1 MFWIFDPQRKQRKA
15 EADHVYNEL
24 AREALSPEFFS
35 TYGVPDTLDGRFEIT
50 SLYIILAMRG
60 MERRAAQA
68 LFDRFFV
75 GVDRSLREMGI
86 GDLSVPRHMRRM
98 MTAFNGRR
106 AAYGAALD
114 SGNEVAL
121 KDALRRNLY
130 GTLESPDP
138 AHIEKMA
145 AHILARAK
153 TPQERKAA

>member
-1 MFWIFDPQRKQRKA
+1 MFWIFDPQRKTRKA
-15 EADHVYNEL
+15 EADRIYNDL
-24 AREALSPEFFS
+24 ARAALSPELF
-35 TYGVPDTLDGRFEIT
+35 TACGVPDTLDGRFEMT

-86 GDLSVPRHMRRM
+86 GDLSVPRHMKRM

-106 AAYGAALD
+106 AVYGAALD
-114 SGNEVAL
+114 SGDAESL

-130 GTLESPDP
+130 GTLETPDP
-138 AHIEKMA
+138 AQIEKMA
-145 AHILARAK
+145 AHVLARAQA
-153 TPQERKAA
+153 PQERKAA